1 MDIKFFKLKK
11 NFKKKDYQINSN
23 IYWKIILNTVFIL
36 IIISF
41 IYGFSVFMKVNK
53 EYIPF
58 NVNTNEQIEKDRK
71 TRIDKV
77 LEYFSERE
85 KKSEIILNSPSP
97 VVDPSI

>member
-1 MDIKFFKLKK
+1 MNIKFFKFEKS
-11 NFKKKDYQINSN
+11 FKKKDYQVSFD
-23 IYWKIILNTVFIL
+23 IYWKVILNAVFII

-41 IYGFSVFMKVNK
+41 IYGFSVFMEMNKDYVSSDVNM
-53 EYIPF
+53 
-58 NVNTNEQIEKDRK
+58 NEQVEKDRK